1 MGDEEEPPKTASPE
15 KFEPPP
21 RGAAKAPEKGER
33 VVTKNSMEELEL
45 NRMQDVETMVELVVP
60 KVKNAKAKQA
70 SSKFLSDALHALQ
83 GKLTLA
89 EAEQLQKTIKGFV
102 AERKKQEAEAK
113 KKKLQ
118 EEEKKKQDD
127 ADFFS
132 AFL

>member
-1 MGDEEEPPKTASPE
+1 MG
-15 KFEPPP
+15 
-21 RGAAKAPEKGER
+21 

-45 NRMQDVETMVELVVP
+45 NLMLDVETMVKLAVP
-60 KVKNAKAKQA
+60 KVREAKAKQA
-70 SSKFLSDALHALQ
+70 SSKFLADGIRALQ
-83 GKLTLA
+83 TKLSLA

-118 EEEKKKQDD
+118 EEEKKQDD